1 METILTSLITQLKN
15 PWQYICVGAAWSGVL
30 YFDIDKQYLIPFVIA
45 SLGFAYLLEQVI
57 TKIVLVI
64 FRKAKDYFVAKKILK
79 TLKKCTPEEKDF
91 LYNRVYENGNEL
103 QIDMNTDS
111 YFYKKIFDWGEII
124 YEFCKDAYN
133 TKEKIGLFLR
143 QLEKKQ
149 IIKNFGNQSMTIPV
163 PVWNVLVKH
172 ADEIFEDFKNG
183 KNK

>member
-15 PWQYICVGAAWSGVL
+15 PWQYICVGAVWSGVL
-30 YFDIDKQYLIPFVIA
+30 YFGIDKQYLIPFVIA
-45 SLGFAYLLEQVI
+45 SLGFAYLLEQI
-57 TKIVLVI
+57 LTKIILVI
-64 FRKAKDYFVAKKILK
+64 FHKIKAYFVANKMLE
-79 TLKKCTPEEKDF
+79 TLKNCTAEEKAF

-103 QIDMNTDS
+103 TIDINSDS
-111 YFYKKIFDWGEII
+111 YFYKMEPFFGAITYNLYRKSFD
-124 YEFCKDAYN
+124 